1 MHTITP
7 SERRYQ
13 IDFVKVIFYPLISP
27 LSPSP
32 RLFFPLSSL
41 YRLGT
46 GFNPSRF
53 ASVRTRRIHFF
64 LPPSTCPCKRD
75 GNCTESSTFP
85 TCLLRLNY
93 TVSLRRGGISAGI
106 REIAFP
112 FVARRKEQRYW
123 KMLMCANKLKLLY
136 LQTTGIRKRS
146 LVSLPS

>member
-32 RLFFPLSSL
+32 FFSLSLLCTGSVPVLIQVASL
-41 YRLGT
+41 RFGLGE
-46 GFNPSRF
+46 FIFS
-53 ASVRTRRIHFF
+53 S
-64 LPPSTCPCKRD
+64 PPSTCPCKRD
-75 GNCTESSTFP
+75 GNCTECSTFP